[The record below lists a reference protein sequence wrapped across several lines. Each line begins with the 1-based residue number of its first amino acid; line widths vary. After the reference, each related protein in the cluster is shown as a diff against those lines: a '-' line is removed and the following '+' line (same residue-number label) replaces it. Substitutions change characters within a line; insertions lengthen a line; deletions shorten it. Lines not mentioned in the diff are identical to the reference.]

1 MDKIYFFLLKTE
13 NSLKMKMLYIKSMLI
28 DEISSKMIKF
38 WFYRLAHSRD
48 RAPGVRAIHL
58 DPLCSGFKGAVAPL
72 GVD

>member
-1 MDKIYFFLLKTE
+1 MDKIDFSLLKAE

-48 RAPGVRAIHL
+48 RAPGVRPIHL
-58 DPLCSGFKGAVAPL
+58 DPLFLGVKGAVAPL